1 MQTDYVSPL
10 ASSKIFPKNFEIT
23 LLWILFPL
31 RLRISETCLK
41 ISQVSHGSLTSAFYS
56 GSYFSNMRIKNIFI
70 ARSHEPEKK
79 NAIFDLLYI
88 LNEKYTLQAKHN

>member
-1 MQTDYVSPL
+1 
-10 ASSKIFPKNFEIT
+10 
-23 LLWILFPL
+23 
-31 RLRISETCLK
+31 
-41 ISQVSHGSLTSAFYS
+41 
-56 GSYFSNMRIKNIFI
+56 MRIKNIFI